1 MKDSAVTTRP
11 GGSEPRSAKKAVK
24 YSSVE
29 FLVKGLFAHYQFK
42 IWCMGSSP
50 MCFFVKENSDILSR
64 LKVGDTLNMK
74 YYSNDSAYP
83 PESLTTQIRD
93 ITRKEQGQFRGHCL
107 VGLQILEDQDQ
118 VNLI

>member
-1 MKDSAVTTRP
+1 MRESVMTTRLVD
-11 GGSEPRSAKKAVK
+11 KATQSVK
-24 YSSVE
+24 EAGKYHSVE
-29 FLVKGLFAHYQFK
+29 ISMMGAPVHYQFK

-64 LKVGDTLNMK
+64 LKIGDTLNMK
-74 YYSNDSAYP
+74 YYSNDSGYP

-107 VGLQILEDQDQ
+107 VGLQILENQDQ